1 MKKYEQDMT
10 RGNLWKQIWAY
21 GIPLMFTNLLQVL
34 FSFADAAVVGRFG
47 EPGALGSVGST
58 ANLISL
64 FTGIVIGLSG
74 GANVLVAQARGG
86 KDSEK
91 TKEAV
96 HTAAVIMLIA
106 GILIALLVV
115 VFAKPILMAMNTK
128 PELLDN
134 AVLYFRIYFLGT
146 PALALYNFG
155 KSVLNAVG
163 DTKRPLYFLL
173 IAGAINVGL
182 NLVFVTLFHM
192 NVLGVALATVIS
204 QLVSAVLVL
213 RVLLKSEADYGLHV
227 KELRIN
233 KDIAKSI
240 LKIGIPS
247 AGQFVVF
254 QIANIFVQRSV
265 NTFDAITVEGTSIA
279 GNAENLTYNMSSAF
293 YAAIT
298 AFIGQNLGARKKD
311 RILKSYLIGQLL
323 AMLIS
328 LVLGLVIVL
337 FGRQFL
343 GFFTTNPEIIE
354 AGMYR
359 LRVMGL
365 SCWICTLMDGA
376 IAASRGLGKT
386 LAPMIIV
393 LLGSCVFRII
403 WVHTVFAFFG
413 TLTSLYLVFTCSWSI
428 TAIAEIIYFIKS
440 YRREGA
446 KL

>member
-1 MKKYEQDMT
+1 MKRYEQDMT
-10 RGNLWKQIWAY
+10 QGNLWKQMWAY
-21 GIPLMFTNLLQVL
+21 GIPLMLTNLLQVL

-58 ANLISL
+58 AHLISL
-64 FTGIVIGLSG
+64 FTGVVIGLSG

-96 HTAAVIMLIA
+96 HTSAVIMLLA
-106 GILIALLVV
+106 GILIAFLAIVFARPLLV
-115 VFAKPILMAMNTK
+115 AMNTK

-134 AVLYFRIYFLGT
+134 AVLYFRVYFSGM

-155 KSVLNAVG
+155 KSVLNSVG

-173 IAGAINVGL
+173 LAGAINLGL
-182 NLVFVTLFHM
+182 NVVFVTLFHM

-204 QLVSAVLVL
+204 QVVSAVLVL
-213 RVLLKSEADYGLHV
+213 RVLLKSKEDYALHI
-227 KELRIN
+227 KELSIN

-240 LKIGIPS
+240 LRIGIPS
-247 AGQFVVF
+247 AGQYVVF
-254 QIANIFVQRSV
+254 QVANVFIQRGV
-265 NTFDAITVEGTSIA
+265 NSFDAIMVEGTSIA

-293 YAAIT
+293 YAAIAT
-298 AFIGQNLGARKKD
+298 FIGQNLGAKKKD
-311 RILKSYLIGQLL
+311 RILKSYLIGQFS
-323 AMLIS
+323 AMMLS
-328 LVLGLVIVL
+328 LTLG
-337 FGRQFL
+337 
-343 GFFTTNPEIIE
+343 

-359 LRVMGL
+359 LTMMGL

-393 LLGSCVFRII
+393 IFGSCVFRII
-403 WVHTVFAFFG
+403 WVHTVFAYFG
-413 TLTSLYLVFTCSWSI
+413 TITSLYLVFVCSWSI
-428 TAIAEIIYFIKS
+428 TAIIEIIYFFRT
-440 YRREGA
+440 YR
-446 KL
+446 KVSC